1 MILLVLRADA
11 IKRELNVWDGP
22 EDMLENLGRKLRTRG
37 ADGKAAETAMI
48 KKKKREQ
55 FNMGYVFGAHFWRK
69 FGYRV
74 EGDDR
79 VTLDQDDANLDLYQ
93 IQKDW
98 ESLGRKTK
106 YGVGPLE
113 GRRSVRERGRPASR
127 S

>member
-1 MILLVLRADA
+1 LLYLTDQEVTNAVPA
-11 IKRELNVWDGP
+11 
-22 EDMLENLGRKLRTRG
+22 
-37 ADGKAAETAMI
+37 GKAAETAMI

-55 FNMGYVFGAHFWRK
+55 FNMGYVFGAHFSRK

-79 VTLDQDDANLDLYQ
+79 VTLDNDDSNLDVYQ

-106 YGVGPLE
+106 YGVGVVSSTE
-113 GRRSVRERGRPASR
+113 RRSVRAQRPAQR
-127 S
+127 GGD